1 MSGSHA
7 FQDICVKTPLAKL
20 PGENLNLLI
29 SIVAISSLNLTVF
42 LQPAFAESN
51 PSLAQESYL
60 NLPEEEKQAPLT
72 EALDAELS
80 FSLTGRRYDDAI
92 VNSRWGRAAIGIDLK
107 KKFTSYLSGRLAIE
121 QRFTSGAASNYYT
134 VTDGGASPQG
144 TLIDEAALTLKPA
157 DYFKAST
164 GIVSVGMNPIYSVM
178 NSQSWLAG
186 KMESDIK
193 LGSHSLTLQAAQAT
207 PSSGGVS
214 NRTVDDGTLPLFTQ
228 GTVMGELN
236 PFESVR
242 FRAAYTSYVFTD
254 PSARTAEDS
263 KFNGSTV
270 LGNGPYIFAYDY
282 KGAEVAA
289 DVQFTLFLDDRL
301 TFKAA
306 QIRND
311 KAPEKMNQG
320 DIWKAEYQKKF
331 NRYEVTGALSGF
343 RIESDAIPSSYG
355 VELMGFSN
363 RAGHSTTVRVRIP
376 KQHLGIMV
384 GHANA
389 NVLNKAATASGTQA
403 DREVYTIK
411 TELTYDLF

>member
-1 MSGSHA
+1 M
-7 FQDICVKTPLAKL
+7 
-20 PGENLNLLI
+20 NLII
-29 SIVAISSLNLTVF
+29 SLVVFSSLFLTVF
-42 LQPAFAESN
+42 FQPALAESN
-51 PSLAQESYL
+51 PSLAHKSYL
-60 NLPEEEKQAPLT
+60 NLSQDEKQAPLT
-72 EALDAELS
+72 EELDAELS

-107 KKFTSYLSGRLAIE
+107 KRFTSYLSGRLAIE

-144 TLIDEAALTLKPA
+144 TLIDEAGLTFKPA
-157 DYFKAST
+157 DYFKAVA
-164 GIVSVGMNPIYSVM
+164 GIVSVGLNPVYSTM
-178 NSQSWLAG
+178 SGQSWFAG
-186 KMESDIK
+186 KMQSDIK
-193 LGSHSLTLQAAQAT
+193 MGDHTLTFLAAQAT

-228 GTVMGELN
+228 GTVMTEFQPL
-236 PFESVR
+236 ESMQ

-289 DVQFTLFLDDRL
+289 DVQFTLFLDDKL
-301 TFKAA
+301 TIKVA

-320 DIWKAEYQKKF
+320 DIWKAEYQKNF
-331 NRYEVTGALSGF
+331 NRYEVSAAVGGF

-363 RAGHSTTVRVRIP
+363 RVGHSTTVRVRIP
-376 KQHLGIMV
+376 KQNLGFMI

-389 NVLNKAATASGTQA
+389 NVLNKVATASGTQA

>member
-1 MSGSHA
+1 M
-7 FQDICVKTPLAKL
+7 
-20 PGENLNLLI
+20 NLLN
-29 SIVAISSLNLTVF
+29 SIVAISAIILTVS

-60 NLPEEEKQAPLT
+60 NLPEDETQAPLT
-72 EALDAELS
+72 EQLDAELS

-107 KKFTSYLSGRLAIE
+107 KRFTSYLSGRLAIE

-134 VTDGGASPQG
+134 VTDGGASPGG
-144 TLIDEAALTLKPA
+144 TLIDEAALTLDGT
-157 DYFKAST
+157 DYFKASA
-164 GIVSVGMNPIYSVM
+164 GIVSVGLNPVYSMM

-186 KMESDIK
+186 KMQSDMK
-193 LGSHSLTLQAAQAT
+193 LGDHILTLFAAQAT

-228 GTVMGELN
+228 GTVLAEIN
-236 PFESVR
+236 PVESVK

-254 PSARTAEDS
+254 PSSRTAEDS

-289 DVQFTLFLDDRL
+289 DVQFTLFLDDKL
-301 TFKAA
+301 IFKVA

-320 DIWKAEYQKKF
+320 EIWKAEYQKKF
-331 NRYEVTGALSGF
+331 NRYEVAAAIGGF

-355 VELMGFSN
+355 VEMMGFSN
-363 RAGHSTTVRVRIP
+363 RVGHSTTVRVRIP
-376 KQHLGIMV
+376 KQNLGFMI